1 MNKILSHKKTREEC
15 HVYQMLARQKKDKH
29 LSFHTPGHK
38 LKGWDITELSYSD
51 NLSDPTGCIL
61 KAETDISKILGS
73 NRSFILTDGST
84 SGILSALYAVKSLGL
99 TKLAFPVRS
108 HKSVYNA
115 CELLNLIP
123 YPFDTGDSNGFPS
136 APSLEEIADVICET
150 DGVLLTSPD
159 YYGNIPDLSK
169 IRRLCD
175 EKGKFLLI
183 DGAHGGHLHFDKTLY
198 AGEYADVWVDGVH
211 KSLPAFTQGAVVSA
225 RTETFATALKNAVDI
240 FRTTSPS
247 YPIMASVEY
256 AVKYPK
262 NETLEKSVLAF
273 AKKYPNF
280 LKVNEDWTKLCLTV
294 KDAFSIQKQL
304 EKDGFFPE
312 FCDGETLMFYFS
324 PATKKREFSALC
336 KRIERL
342 LKTANFPERRG
353 QGASFLKELDKNA
366 ETEWVEL
373 DKAVG
378 RICSKTCGLFP
389 PCAPLIRRGEKIE
402 SEKIQLLKTAD
413 NVFGVQNGK
422 IAVVKE

>member
-1 MNKILSHKKTREEC
+1 MNKFLSHKKTREIC
-15 HVYQMLARQKKDKH
+15 HIYKMLARQKKDKH

-51 NLSDPTGCIL
+51 NLSDPTGCIF

-73 NRSFILTDGST
+73 NKSFILTDGST
-84 SGILSALYAVKSLGL
+84 SGILSMLYAVKSLGL

-115 CELLNLIP
+115 CELLGLTP
-123 YPFDTGDSNGFPS
+123 YPFDTGFSDGLPT
-136 APSLEEIADVICET
+136 APSVQEIADVIYET

-183 DGAHGGHLHFDKTLY
+183 DGAHGGHLHFDKPLY
-198 AGEYADVWVDGVH
+198 AGEYADFWVDGVH

-225 RTETFATALKNAVDI
+225 RTETFAIALKKSVDI

-262 NETLEKSVLAF
+262 NETLEKSVVAF
-273 AKKYPNF
+273 AKKYPKF

-304 EKDGFFPE
+304 EKDGFFSE

-324 PATKKREFSALC
+324 PATRKHEFTTLC

-342 LKTANFPERRG
+342 LKTAELPERTG
-353 QGASFLKELDKNA
+353 QGASSLQELDKNT

-389 PCAPLIRRGEKIE
+389 PCTPLIQRGEKIE
-402 SEKIQLLKTAD
+402 SEKIQLLKTAN